1 VLSVLADCNVLAF
14 RRGRGLMAQLFPR
27 CLAEDG
33 VILLLAMVRV
43 AFRVR
48 PEDWRDWKFLTVPM
62 SGRNAGLP
70 TVFRVDATTGLP
82 LKMSGFPELLIGS

>member
-1 VLSVLADCNVLAF
+1 MLAF
-14 RRGRGLMAQLFPR
+14 RRGRGLMVKLFPR

-48 PEDWRDWKFLTVPM
+48 PEEWGDWKFLTVPM
-62 SGRNAGLP
+62 SGGNAGLP
-70 TVFRVDATTGLP
+70 TVFRIDATTGLP
-82 LKMSGFPELLIGS
+82 TKMSGFPELLIGS